1 MEERQSR
8 LSNMDWKRFRPYL
21 CVRLIPQNSMFSN
34 FCHVL
39 NMKIEMK
46 EIRQKQSNP
55 YPHMENQKKEVTKRA
70 IEINAEIKM
79 TSL

>member
-1 MEERQSR
+1 
-8 LSNMDWKRFRPYL
+8 
-21 CVRLIPQNSMFSN
+21 
-34 FCHVL
+34 
-39 NMKIEMK
+39 MKIEMK

-79 TSL
+79 TSLWGIYIIMEGHHIYFAYSPAIDQVHVQESIPYAELT

>member
-1 MEERQSR
+1 
-8 LSNMDWKRFRPYL
+8 
-21 CVRLIPQNSMFSN
+21 
-34 FCHVL
+34 
-39 NMKIEMK
+39 MKIEMK
-46 EIRQKQSNP
+46 EIRQKHSNP

>member
-1 MEERQSR
+1 
-8 LSNMDWKRFRPYL
+8 
-21 CVRLIPQNSMFSN
+21 
-34 FCHVL
+34 
-39 NMKIEMK
+39 MKIEMK

>member
-1 MEERQSR
+1 MCRVLFKYPFVFNSYENRNER
-8 LSNMDWKRFRPYL
+8 NKA
-21 CVRLIPQNSMFSN
+21 
-34 FCHVL
+34 
-39 NMKIEMK
+39 
-46 EIRQKQSNP
+46 KQSNP